1 MGDLDRPL
9 VHLIRA
15 PADRVVPACAAVA
28 GRLPG
33 TALVTRRISPR
44 HCTETITVRPF
55 AADGTIDGTLGDETT
70 VRRVMVTESRQVVTA
85 GDDVRVVS
93 LLEVRLPDRD
103 GLDVGAI
110 FTPDSQVTYRGST
123 SIVLTCDRVLHRGQV
138 AFWRITTGDRAPRF
152 GGALPVIV
160 HIVPATGRDTM
171 GDPVADGLLDRGH
184 VGGGRDVDHAHRTLR
199 ASSSSMRALRTSS
212 ISARESWAS
221 TSSRRWA

>member
-1 MGDLDRPL
+1 M
-9 VHLIRA
+9 
-15 PADRVVPACAAVA
+15 
-28 GRLPG
+28 
-33 TALVTRRISPR
+33 TRRISPR

-103 GLDVGAI
+103 GLDVDAI

-171 GDPVADGLLDRGH
+171 GDPIPAGPTRTTRGYLAVDNTTDPTDYSDEPSTTGVLHLPAGEQVTSTDRIEVLDGPLAGQWTVHGTPHPDAG
-184 VGGGRDVDHAHRTLR
+184 
-199 ASSSSMRALRTSS
+199 ALAIPVR
-212 ISARESWAS
+212 RS
-221 TSSRRWA
+221 T

>member
-1 MGDLDRPL
+1 M
-9 VHLIRA
+9 
-15 PADRVVPACAAVA
+15 
-28 GRLPG
+28 
-33 TALVTRRISPR
+33 TRRISPR

-171 GDPVADGLLDRGH
+171 GDPIPAGPTRTARGYLAVDNTTDPTDYSDEPSTTGVLHLPAGEQVTSTDRIEVLDGPLAGQWTVHGTPHPDAG
-184 VGGGRDVDHAHRTLR
+184 
-199 ASSSSMRALRTSS
+199 ALAIPVR
-212 ISARESWAS
+212 RS
-221 TSSRRWA
+221 T